1 MAKLYIMEGPHRSQ
15 SIELKDKPIYIG
27 RSPDND
33 IQIKDKTVSRRHL
46 KVFTR
51 DNRYYLEDLDS
62 KNGTYVNG
70 EQIYS
75 GREIEID
82 EGYPIVIGMSVLCI
96 GEGCLESVR
105 DYLNS
110 INVAKATRD
119 MSQSDAI
126 IIGIPKNS

>member
-1 MAKLYIMEGPHRSQ
+1 MAKIYIMDGPNRSQ

-27 RSPDND
+27 RSSDND
-33 IQIKDKTVSRRHL
+33 IQIKDNTVSRRHL
-46 KVFTR
+46 KVFAR

-70 EQIYS
+70 EQIHS
-75 GREIEID
+75 GTEIEID
-82 EGYPIVIGMSVLCI
+82 EGHPIVIGMSVLCI

-105 DYLNS
+105 DYLDS

-119 MSQSDAI
+119 MSESDTI
-126 IIGIPKNS
+126 IIEIPKDS

>member
-1 MAKLYIMEGPHRSQ
+1 MARLYIMEGPDRSQ
-15 SIELKDKPIYIG
+15 SVELKDKPIYIG

-33 IQIKDKTVSRRHL
+33 IQIKDKTVSRNHL
-46 KVFTR
+46 KVFAR

-70 EQIYS
+70 EQIPS
-75 GREIEID
+75 NREIEID

-105 DYLNS
+105 NYLDS

-119 MSQSDAI
+119 MSESDTVI
-126 IIGIPKNS
+126 IEISKDS